1 MFLCV
6 STVNPF
12 LYSHEPLEV
21 AVLPILK
28 CPLRHYI
35 TEPDG
40 SWGSLSELGFVFL
53 TIFSKTLT
61 LEIHC
66 APQELSSTPSSR
78 VGTWPRPG
86 PILLVQSEV
95 FPGINTWRAGGRCY
109 LLSQELLGCG
119 WLWLCSL
126 PCGHNPAKLE
136 NTIQSPKQSQDWCR
150 WELQQEKAGES
161 SSRIHKAWVPT
172 ALPLFLGA
180 ILIIS
185 LWIPFLG
192 YIAWDGFLLFV
203 IKRGLTITTPY
214 KRSESDEADN

>member
-1 MFLCV
+1 M
-6 STVNPF
+6 
-12 LYSHEPLEV
+12 
-21 AVLPILK
+21 
-28 CPLRHYI
+28 
-35 TEPDG
+35 
-40 SWGSLSELGFVFL
+40 
-53 TIFSKTLT
+53 TLT

-95 FPGINTWRAGGRCY
+95 FPGINTWRVGGRCY

-136 NTIQSPKQSQDWCR
+136 NTIQSPKQSQDWRR

-161 SSRIHKAWVPT
+161 SSRIHKARVPT

-180 ILIIS
+180 TLIIS
-185 LWIPFLG
+185 LWVPFLG
-192 YIAWDGFLLFV
+192 YITWDGFAWLSQLHTREV
-203 IKRGLTITTPY
+203 RVMRQTIKYSWGSEETSFSLWRLELQRMEKEKQRKSQEHQVTTKP
-214 KRSESDEADN
+214 SIV

>member
-6 STVNPF
+6 STVHPF
-12 LYSHEPLEV
+12 LYSYEPLEV
-21 AVLPILK
+21 AVLPIFK

-40 SWGSLSELGFVFL
+40 SWGSLSQLVFVFL
-53 TIFSKTLT
+53 TTFSMTLN

-78 VGTWPRPG
+78 VVTWPRAG
-86 PILLVQSEV
+86 PTLLVQSEV
-95 FPGINTWRAGGRCY
+95 FPGINTWRVGGRCY

-136 NTIQSPKQSQDWCR
+136 NTIQSPKQSQDWWR
-150 WELQQEKAGES
+150 WELQQENES
-161 SSRIHKAWVPT
+161 SSRIHKARVPT

-180 ILIIS
+180 TLIIS

-192 YIAWDGFLLFV
+192 YITWDGLLLFV
-203 IKRGLTITTPY
+203 TKRVLTTITPY